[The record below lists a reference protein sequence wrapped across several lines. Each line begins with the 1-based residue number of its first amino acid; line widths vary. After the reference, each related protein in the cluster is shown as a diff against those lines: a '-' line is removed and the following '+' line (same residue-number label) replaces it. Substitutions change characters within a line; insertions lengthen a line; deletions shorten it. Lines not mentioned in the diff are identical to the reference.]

1 MINVFSPLQSC
12 LFYHFTIIFYYPVV
26 RTHEQNVRRFACGN
40 CRPEQKVRLIHQ
52 VTSMTG
58 GKRWV
63 CG

>member
-40 CRPEQKVRLIHQ
+40 CRPEQKVGPLDNMRDSCIR
-52 VTSMTG
+52 SPP
-58 GKRWV
+58 
-63 CG
+63 